1 MTLCPPLRRLS
12 AEHARWLAE
21 VAGWA
26 SAGQE
31 DRTSRLLAL
40 WDLEVL
46 PHCRAEEEVLL
57 PELAGR
63 LSEADAAIVFT
74 LSDHVALR
82 RLARELREARG
93 AARAEALAAMERKL
107 VEHARFEEATLFPAV
122 QEALGCDRI
131 AGLAPDLAAAA
142 EASRPRPTSSAAL
155 AASHTRKGRK
165 S

>member
-1 MTLCPPLRRLS
+1 MTLCPQLRRLS
-12 AEHARWLAE
+12 AEHARWLADI
-21 VAGWA
+21 GRWA

-40 WDLEVL
+40 WDTEVL

-57 PELAGR
+57 PELARR

-74 LSDHVALR
+74 QSDHMALR
-82 RLARELREARG
+82 RLARELRDARG
-93 AARAEALAAMERKL
+93 AARADALAAMERKL
-107 VEHARFEEATLFPAV
+107 VEHAHFEELTLFPAV

-142 EASRPRPTSSAAL
+142 EGSRPGPTSSTAQP
-155 AASHTRKGRK
+155 ASNAKKGRK